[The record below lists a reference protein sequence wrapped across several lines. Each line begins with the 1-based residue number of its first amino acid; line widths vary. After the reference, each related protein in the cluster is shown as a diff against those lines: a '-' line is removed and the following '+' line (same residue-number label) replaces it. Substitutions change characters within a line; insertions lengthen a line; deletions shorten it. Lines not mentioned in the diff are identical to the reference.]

1 MWYLHDGAP
10 VHHTALIHEH
20 LNNTFPDR
28 WIGRGGLIPWPPRS
42 PDLTKIDF
50 FLWSYVK
57 DQVYKVSPTTKE
69 DMKQRIREAFR
80 SISDSTLNDTN
91 RYFEE
96 RIQACLENNGGH
108 IEHLQ

>member
-1 MWYLHDGAP
+1 M
-10 VHHTALIHEH
+10 
-20 LNNTFPDR
+20 
-28 WIGRGGLIPWPPRS
+28 
-42 PDLTKIDF
+42 DF
-50 FLWSYVK
+50 FLWGYVK
-57 DQVYKVSPTTKE
+57 DQVYKVSPTTKK

-80 SISDSTLNDTN
+80 SSTLNDTN